1 VGDKQDAPTREKH
14 ALRNGFVSGWI
25 LAAGAFSPER
35 MKRAKASFLRTDI
48 FSARKMAEELRR
60 HMPQTLR
67 FAARRPA
74 GTREALPGATSQGL
88 RPVKNINSYDNKNKF
103 V

>member
-1 VGDKQDAPTREKH
+1 MLQ
-14 ALRNGFVSGWI
+14 
-25 LAAGAFSPER
+25 
-35 MKRAKASFLRTDI
+35 RAKNTRCATGLSPVGSLQRAPFPLSELRGPRQSFLRTDI

-74 GTREALPGATSQGL
+74 GTREALPGSTSRGS
-88 RPVKNINSYDNKNKF
+88 RPMKNIISYDNKNKF